1 MDPVSTLGDEYP
13 KMQARVREILGYY
26 KEIGP
31 AGMFGAMMIEDT
43 LRRADEAA
51 ISGDVV
57 AMLRLYEEMK
67 EIKP

>member
-1 MDPVSTLGDEYP
+1 MNTLGDEFP
-13 KMQARVREILGYY
+13 KEQARVREVLGYY

-31 AGMFGAMMIEDT
+31 AGMFGAALIEDT

-57 AMLRLYEEMK
+57 AMIRVFNEMK
-67 EIKP
+67 EIEA